1 MPIIWR
7 EQLSVANDMIDNDH
21 KHLISLLNEIERILP
36 TKNHAKL
43 ASALDELARYSAIH
57 FDREEKTAKAAGYNQ
72 TASLSQS
79 HKKLFD
85 RFTEIRIV
93 FNNSTNEW
101 SEDES
106 ENFVNFLRDWLIG
119 HVIKED
125 LLMKPTFQKLSPS
138 FCRI

>member
-1 MPIIWR
+1 MPIVWR

-21 KHLISLLNEIERILP
+21 KHLIALLNEIERILP
-36 TKNHAKL
+36 TKNRVKL
-43 ASALDELARYSAIH
+43 ISALDELARYSAIH
-57 FDREEKTAKAAGYNQ
+57 FDREERTAKAAGYTQ
-72 TASLSQS
+72 TATLNQS

-85 RFTEIRIV
+85 KFDEIRTE
-93 FNNSTNEW
+93 FNNSANEW
-101 SEDES
+101 SDDAS
-106 ENFVNFLRDWLIG
+106 AHFVNFLRDWLIG